1 MPGARVKRSR
11 GKRSA
16 ILVIDVGGTRVKMQL
31 SSQHHPCRFES
42 GPKLTA
48 KDMVATVKEL
58 TDGWTYDVVSIG
70 YPGPVAGNRPIAEPY
85 NLGSGWAGFDFAKAF
100 HRPVKVV
107 NDAVMQ
113 ALGSYSGGRMLFL
126 GLGTGLGSAMI
137 IDGVIE
143 PMEIAHLRY
152 KKGKSFEDYLGTRGL
167 EHLGL
172 KKWRKHVADVVNI
185 LSAALEPDYVVLGGG
200 NVNKMEKLPARTR
213 RGNNDKAFEGGIR
226 LWKEHRTR
234 PGRMALPNG

>member
-1 MPGARVKRSR
+1 MARAHAKGSR
-11 GKRSA
+11 GGSRE
-16 ILVIDVGGTRVKMQL
+16 ILVIDVGGTHIKMLL
-31 SSQHHPCRFES
+31 SSKRHPVEFES

-48 KDMVATVKEL
+48 KEMVRTVKDL
-58 TDGWTYDVVSIG
+58 TEGWAYRVVSIG

-85 NLGSGWAGFDFAKAF
+85 NLGSGWSGFDFGKAF

-113 ALGSYSGGRMLFL
+113 ALGSYRGGRMLFL

-152 KKGKSFEDYLGTRGL
+152 KKKKSFEDYLGTRGL
-167 EHLGL
+167 ERLGL
-172 KKWRKHVADVVNI
+172 KKWRKHVADVVKI
-185 LSAALEPDYVVLGGG
+185 LSVALEPNYVVLGGG
-200 NVNKMEKLPARTR
+200 NVKKIEKMPPHTL
-213 RGNNDKAFEGGIR
+213 RGNNDKAFVGGIR
-226 LWKEHRTR
+226 LWKGQRAH
-234 PGRMALPNG
+234 A